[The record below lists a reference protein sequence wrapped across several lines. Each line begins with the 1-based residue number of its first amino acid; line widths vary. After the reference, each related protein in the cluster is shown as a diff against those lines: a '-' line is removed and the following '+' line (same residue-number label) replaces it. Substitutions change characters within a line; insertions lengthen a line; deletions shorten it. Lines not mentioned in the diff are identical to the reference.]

1 MAAVTAAE
9 EMRAL
14 LSELRR
20 EAIGRTL
27 YYLNVSLVAY
37 NAGVA
42 VQSRDMVEEGLWAFV
57 RDCEKLA
64 RLTEGL

>member
-1 MAAVTAAE
+1 MTAAE
-9 EMRAL
+9 ELKEM

-20 EAIGRTL
+20 DSIRRTL